1 MNFISQI
8 LGELL
13 LVFYNLT
20 GSYGI
25 AIILLTVAFRLVTFP
40 LNLKQI
46 KSTKAMNALVPE
58 RKKLEEKYKGDKE
71 GLNKAMME
79 LYAKHKINPLAG
91 CLPMLIQLPIFI
103 AMFRVIQNTDNFANT
118 VFIGIDL
125 AKNAADLGT
134 IIGPILP
141 ILAGLTTYIQSKQSM
156 ADNPAAGAGGMGAM
170 TTIMPIMIVFF
181 SWSLPAGL
189 ALYWLVGN
197 IFSIGQHHFLNK
209 KVEVKPEKGES

>member
-1 MNFISQI
+1 MNFIS
-8 LGELL
+8 ELL
-13 LVFYNLT
+13 GGLLLFFYNLT

-25 AIILLTVAFRLVTFP
+25 AIILLTIAFRFATFP

-58 RKKLEEKYKGDKE
+58 RKKLEEKFKGDKE

-91 CLPMLIQLPIFI
+91 CLPLLIQFPIFI
-103 AMFRVIQNTDNFANT
+103 AMFRVIQDTDNFANT
-118 VFIGIDL
+118 IFLGIDL
-125 AKNAADLGT
+125 ARNASELGT
-134 IIGPILP
+134 LVGPILP
-141 ILAGLTTYIQSKQSM
+141 VLAGITTYLQSKQSM

-197 IFSIGQHHFLNK
+197 IFSIAQHHFLNR
-209 KVEVKPEKGES
+209 KVEVVPEKGEA